1 MNYVIAGVKQ
11 TPVHK
16 ITYGKKIK
24 SIFWSIWSDLELSYW
39 GIYCSWEK
47 NQWEFLQNILCEGD
61 DAHLRVWLVIVYFF
75 YPSNFVI
82 CLPVN
87 FPPHVGHLVLPFH
100 RKICTIYFYI
110 VPNNHV
116 SYFSWYIL
124 KMVDFMFREK
134 NNKDV
139 DGLIHS
145 QNQTSRL
152 YPD

>member
-1 MNYVIAGVKQ
+1 MPKRSNQ
-11 TPVHK
+11 FFDP
-16 ITYGKKIK
+16 
-24 SIFWSIWSDLELSYW
+24 FEQIWSSPTGASIALGRKINGSFFRTFCVKEMMLTW
-39 GIYCSWEK
+39 G
-47 NQWEFLQNILCEGD
+47 F
-61 DAHLRVWLVIVYFF
+61 WLVIVYFF